1 MTASFNSVQ
10 AAASRRAFLKVS
22 AAAGGGLLR
31 GFALPRAHMAERA
44 VPAAAPSPANAPFA
58 ATGIRL
64 RQLPIERDVLAG
76 RKLA

>member
-1 MTASFNSVQ
+1 MTALFNSVQ

-22 AAAGGGLLR
+22 AAAGGGLLL
-31 GFALPRAHMAERA
+31 GFALPAHTAERA